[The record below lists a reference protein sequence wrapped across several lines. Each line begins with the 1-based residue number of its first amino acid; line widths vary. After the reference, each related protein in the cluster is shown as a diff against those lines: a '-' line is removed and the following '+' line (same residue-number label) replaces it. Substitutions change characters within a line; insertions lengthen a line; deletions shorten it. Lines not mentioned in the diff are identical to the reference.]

1 MTYQQRI
8 FLDEQAVIDCY
19 KKFNSVK
26 PVAAAFG
33 VSMQTIYRLLKKNG
47 IPRKKNQK
55 KEKRIANCSSKRKY
69 CPAVVRMLRSVCS
82 LRHIEICSIT
92 GYPSSAV
99 GNIITRSGLT
109 DKRQRPGIDIN
120 AVERDYL
127 NGANTYELAEKYGV
141 CHNTIGKWMK
151 KRGHVCTK
159 NTGGDKGRETQRKR
173 AIEKIESKLVNTG
186 GNISLVE
193 YCGYRSV
200 FKCNDCGYVF
210 EITSHTARVSN
221 CISCPSCEREKRSSL
236 LTEREA
242 QHKAQREAE
251 KEAKRQAEYSKE
263 KHCAFC
269 GCVFHSE
276 NATSLYCSK
285 RCNRKAKEQRDI
297 EAGKTPKRRKR
308 DKTHR
313 ARAREYGVPYD
324 SSITKEKLIERDGI
338 TCAICG
344 KPCDP
349 NDTSWGHFGPLYPS
363 IDCIIPMKK
372 GGGFVWDNVQLAHV
386 ICNSNKR
393 DLDMCEVVYAKEQST
408 SDKCA

>member
-1 MTYQQRI
+1 MKRI

-19 KKFNSVK
+19 KKFDSVK

-33 VSMQTIYRLLKKNG
+33 VSMQTIYRLLIRNG
-47 IPRKKNQK
+47 IPRTNNKI
-55 KEKRIANCSSKRKY
+55 KEKRLIQWSNKY
-69 CPAVVRMLRSVCS
+69 CPALVGIAYYVDGITLRAD
-82 LRHIEICSIT
+82 IAKAT
-92 GYPSSAV
+92 
-99 GNIITRSGLT
+99 
-109 DKRQRPGIDIN
+109 GIDISSVN
-120 AVERDYL
+120 NILFRKFGVERKNRKQRVYECDVDIDAIERDYI

-141 CHNTIGKWMK
+141 CHTTIGKWMK
-151 KRGHVCTK
+151 KRGYVCTK

-193 YCGYRSV
+193 FCGYKSV

-221 CISCPSCEREKRSSL
+221 YISCPSCEREKRSSL
-236 LTEREA
+236 LTER
-242 QHKAQREAE
+242 KAQREAE

-263 KHCAFC
+263 KHCSFC

-285 RCNRKAKEQRDI
+285 RCKRKAKKQRDI

-308 DKTHR
+308 DTAHR

-349 NDTSWGHFGPLYPS
+349 NDTSWGSCGPLYPS

-393 DLDMCEVVYAKEQST
+393 DLDMCEVVYAKEQGIA
-408 SDKCA
+408 DKCA